1 MTDST
6 PGYYAVIP
14 ASVRYD
20 DALPSNAK
28 LLYGEI
34 SALIGAEGFCFANNA
49 YFAQLYKLSERTV
62 SSLISKLQKE
72 GYIVVDLD
80 RDETG
85 QIRQRKLFLKESV
98 PDGQPLENIFHT
110 PRKDFPE
117 GIEKNFQ
124 YTNTSITNI
133 EKENIKEKENR
144 KNKKGGCSSTEVFNP
159 LPQFVQWIVD
169 TFGDGEARERK
180 NDLYFAFVRFSDNR
194 TALKKPFK
202 TQMAVTSLCNRLLR
216 LTDKSEDKLVEMID
230 LLDASTI
237 NGWQSVY
244 QRGDAPARQKP
255 AVSEGRRYEEL

>member
-1 MTDST
+1 MDDRS
-6 PGYYAVIP
+6 PSYYAVIP

-20 DALPSNAK
+20 DSLPSNAK

-34 SALIGAEGFCFANNA
+34 SALVGAEGFCFANNA

-62 SSLISKLQKE
+62 SALISKLQKE

-80 RDETG
+80 RDENG
-85 QIRQRKLFLKESV
+85 QIKQRKLFLKKSV
-98 PDGQPLENIFHT
+98 LDGQPLENIFHT

-133 EKENIKEKENR
+133 EKESKKEKENR
-144 KNKKGGCSSTEVFNP
+144 KNKKADPSSVETFDP

-169 TFGDGEARERK
+169 TFGDSEVRDRK
-180 NDLYFAFVRFSDNR
+180 NELYFAFARFSDNR
-194 TALKKPFK
+194 TALKKPLK
-202 TQMAVTSLCNRLLR
+202 TQGAVTALCNRLLR
-216 LTDKSEDKLVEMID
+216 LTAQSADKLAEMID
-230 LLDASTI
+230 LLDASTV

-244 QRGDAPARQKP
+244 QRGEAPARSKP
-255 AVSEGRRYEEL
+255 APSEGRRYEEL